1 MGALVLKFSVSTAKK
16 PRPIFVFRKDKAMS
30 PEDIKNVL
38 LEIIGDIDEE
48 ADLEALDADKPLRD
62 QLDLD
67 SMDFLDIV
75 MELRKRYKLQIPEDE
90 YPELISLN
98 SCVKYLEPKLRDL

>member
-1 MGALVLKFSVSTAKK
+1 MNHDE
-16 PRPIFVFRKDKAMS
+16 IKAA
-30 PEDIKNVL
+30 L

-48 ADLEALDADKPLRD
+48 ADLASLDGDKPLRD
-62 QLDLD
+62 QRELD

-90 YPELISLN
+90 YPELVTLN
-98 SCVKYLEPKLRDL
+98 SCIRYLEPRLRDI

>member
-1 MGALVLKFSVSTAKK
+1 
-16 PRPIFVFRKDKAMS
+16 MS

-98 SCVKYLEPKLRDL
+98 SCVKYLAPKLRDI

>member
-1 MGALVLKFSVSTAKK
+1 MN
-16 PRPIFVFRKDKAMS
+16 RNEIRD
-30 PEDIKNVL
+30 VL
-38 LEIIGDIDEE
+38 LEIIADIDEE
-48 ADLEALDADKPLRD
+48 ADFAGLDDHKPLRD

-90 YPELISLN
+90 YPELATLS
-98 SCVKYLEPKLRDL
+98 SCVNYLEPKLRHI

>member
-1 MGALVLKFSVSTAKK
+1 MN
-16 PRPIFVFRKDKAMS
+16 RD
-30 PEDIKNVL
+30 DIKDAL

-90 YPELISLN
+90 YPELITLN
-98 SCVKYLEPKLRDL
+98 SCIKYLEPKLREI